1 MRHATV
7 GGYWYVQPVGALEP
21 VEGPDVP
28 GDRPSLGEPA
38 PVVLPDEPAVQLVPP
53 GLLGPEDALYQG
65 PLSVLAIAEHAGCLP
80 PVRLAT
86 VDSILPLL
94 DVGDHAHPEQQ
105 LAVVVRVVPL
115 VPVKEIP
122 RKVKPATPD
131 LSQHDW
137 KHGRV
142 VDVAGRGER
151 RQHDLQAQDGRYVV
165 FPVGLLACLDE
176 VALLPAWPLDVF
188 VPSGLR
194 RAAVGSQR
202 ARRLVRLLDATA
214 GRLGHDQI
222 EPVCWYRLE
231 VPDQCGMVRDGLV
244 VPWCPHASQVRFDSA
259 IGVVACHHQQTGKVQ
274 FLLGVNRGT
283 APVAVFSARA
293 RVLPDY
299 LDQRPLQTR
308 CLDFLCQFI
317 VLPVSFPSV
326 VFAHCRVREIADH

>member
-1 MRHATV
+1 MA
-7 GGYWYVQPVGALEP
+7 GLLSK
-21 VEGPDVP
+21 VESDSLRSCNR
-28 GDRPSLGEPA
+28 DRFAGSNPAPAANIPSLRSI
-38 PVVLPDEPAVQLVPP
+38 LVF
-53 GLLGPEDALYQG
+53 LYQG

-176 VALLPAWPLDVF
+176 VALLPAWPLEIT
-188 VPSGLR
+188 S
-194 RAAVGSQR
+194 
-202 ARRLVRLLDATA
+202 
-214 GRLGHDQI
+214 
-222 EPVCWYRLE
+222 
-231 VPDQCGMVRDGLV
+231 
-244 VPWCPHASQVRFDSA
+244 ASFKA
-259 IGVVACHHQQTGKVQ
+259 
-274 FLLGVNRGT
+274 LYEL
-283 APVAVFSARA
+283 
-293 RVLPDY
+293 
-299 LDQRPLQTR
+299 
-308 CLDFLCQFI
+308 
-317 VLPVSFPSV
+317 
-326 VFAHCRVREIADH
+326 

>member
-1 MRHATV
+1 MFSRLAHSNR
-7 GGYWYVQPVGALEP
+7 LR
-21 VEGPDVP
+21 PDVP
-28 GDRPSLGEPA
+28 SDRPSLGEPA

-86 VDSILPLL
+86 VDGILPLL

-105 LAVVVRVVPL
+105 LAVVVRVVHL
-115 VPVKEIP
+115 VPSKKFP
-122 RKVKPATPD
+122 AKVKPATPD

-202 ARRLVRLLDATA
+202 A
-214 GRLGHDQI
+214 
-222 EPVCWYRLE
+222 PS
-231 VPDQCGMVRDGLV
+231 P
-244 VPWCPHASQVRFDSA
+244 
-259 IGVVACHHQQTGKVQ
+259 
-274 FLLGVNRGT
+274 
-283 APVAVFSARA
+283 
-293 RVLPDY
+293 
-299 LDQRPLQTR
+299 RPPL
-308 CLDFLCQFI
+308 
-317 VLPVSFPSV
+317 
-326 VFAHCRVREIADH
+326 